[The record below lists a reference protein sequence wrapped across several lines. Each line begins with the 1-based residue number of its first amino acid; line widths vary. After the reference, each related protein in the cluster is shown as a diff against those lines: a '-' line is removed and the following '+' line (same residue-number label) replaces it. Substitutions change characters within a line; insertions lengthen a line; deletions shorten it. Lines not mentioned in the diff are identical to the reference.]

1 MFAPDPL
8 GAEPLATS
16 HWTTAAPPLEAVPA
30 LTGSVESDVAV
41 IGAGYTGLIAALRLA
56 EAGLRVVIVEAE
68 QPGWGASG
76 RNTGQ
81 VVPTMWGMH
90 KTPRQIEERFGRER
104 GARLNGRVGAA
115 ADELFALIARHAIQC
130 DARRG
135 YVCVARTPKSLG
147 KWRSVF
153 AEWGPYG
160 GRSELVDR
168 DALSAYVA
176 SPRYAGG
183 VLLPGGGHLNPLAL
197 SRGLAQAAMSRG
209 VQIFGGS
216 RAVGMSRVRS
226 GWQIRTREGRV
237 NARTVLI
244 GAGAYADDLVPAL
257 RAVGSVAHCGVLA
270 TDPLPDRGKSLL
282 PAGHPIADLDD
293 PAVFGPVVDAQ
304 GCLVV
309 SFLVGRRPPD
319 LKSTERIVRPRLAR
333 AFPGISIAPFR
344 RLWVG
349 RFLLSLDGVPR
360 IVRIDEGVY
369 AAAAC
374 NGLGHTLGFVAAQE
388 LADLALGRPE
398 AELNLPV
405 QTLSRARAPRW
416 VSPVLRTVVFPLAN
430 RFGA

>member
-1 MFAPDPL
+1 MFAADPL
-8 GAEPLATS
+8 GAEPIATS
-16 HWTTAAPPLEAVPA
+16 HWTIAAPPLDPA
-30 LTGSVESDVAV
+30 PPLTGSVESDVAV
-41 IGAGYTGLIAALRLA
+41 IGAGYTGLTAALRLA
-56 EAGLRVVIVEAE
+56 EAGRRVVIVEAE

-81 VVPTMWGMH
+81 VVPNMWGMH
-90 KTPRQIEERFGRER
+90 KTPRQIAERFGRER
-104 GARLNGRVGAA
+104 GTRLNGRVGAA
-115 ADELFALIARHAIQC
+115 AGELFALIAQYGIQC
-130 DARRG
+130 DTRRG
-135 YVCVARTPKSLG
+135 YVCVARTPKSLD

-153 AEWGPYG
+153 TEWGPYG
-160 GRSELVDR
+160 GRSELIDR
-168 DALSAYVA
+168 NALRTYVA

-183 VLLPGGGHLNPLAL
+183 VLLPDGGHLNPLAL
-197 SRGLAQAAMSRG
+197 SRGLAQAGLSRG
-209 VQIFGGS
+209 VRIFGGS
-216 RAVGMSRVRS
+216 RAVGMTRVAS
-226 GWQIRTREGRV
+226 GWQIRTPDGQV
-237 NARTVLI
+237 NARMVLI
-244 GAGAYADDLVPAL
+244 GAGAYADALVPAL

-270 TDPLPDRGKSLL
+270 TDPLPDRGESLL
-282 PAGHPIADLDD
+282 PAGHSVADLDD
-293 PAVFGPVVDAQ
+293 PAVFGPVIDAQ

-333 AFPGISIAPFR
+333 AFPGVSIAPFR

-398 AELNLPV
+398 GELDFPV
-405 QTLSRARAPRW
+405 ETMARARAPRW
-416 VSPVLRTVVFPLAN
+416 VSPVLRSVVFPLAN
-430 RFGA
+430 RFGS